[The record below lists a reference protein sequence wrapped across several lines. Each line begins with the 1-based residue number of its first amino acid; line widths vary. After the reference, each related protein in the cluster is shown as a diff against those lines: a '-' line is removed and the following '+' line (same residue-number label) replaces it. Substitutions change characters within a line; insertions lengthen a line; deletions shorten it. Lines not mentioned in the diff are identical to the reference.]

1 MPNRIQI
8 WVAPK
13 FAEMIKIS
21 AIKKNKSVTSFTRD
35 IATDAELEKLRDN
48 YFGAWKKNG
57 KEFRQ

>member
-1 MPNRIQI
+1 MANSKPIR
-8 WVAPK
+8 VSPE

-21 AIKKNKSVTSFTRD
+21 AIKKNKSILSFTRD
-35 IATDAELEKLRDN
+35 IATDMELEKLRDN